1 MQRFEM
7 SIWEKDDG
15 DFVYFHDYAALE
27 AENAKLKEALR
38 GCVEISKLCM
48 CSTCTMESPVCN
60 DGPCVIVKAFIKARE
75 VLREGGAGAC

>member
-27 AENAKLKEALR
+27 AENAKLKKALR
-38 GCVEISKLCM
+38 ECVHQIKCVEEHYPIHPIDLPKLYC
-48 CSTCTMESPVCN
+48 
-60 DGPCVIVKAFIKARE
+60 ALRQARE
-75 VLREGGAGAC
+75 VLGDA